1 MFEKYHFRKW
11 VCIKALC
18 CASLKIPKAAGLRE
32 KGKWRKGSERKHRI
46 GYTELTTSSQNP
58 AGLLGHANLSSE
70 VVKTH
75 CALEQ
80 PIVKRMGTELIAARV
95 SFDLF
100 GLNLS
105 AVLLP
110 ATAVGVM
117 EAMLKCGL
125 HSWRVWDHQV
135 SSRWGGHISS
145 WMAGTWEQEGFAG
158 SEEAHNESNTI
169 SASLRVGNKE
179 TL

>member
-1 MFEKYHFRKW
+1 M
-11 VCIKALC
+11 
-18 CASLKIPKAAGLRE
+18 
-32 KGKWRKGSERKHRI
+32 RKGSERKHRI

-105 AVLLP
+105 ASAPLP

-117 EAMLKCGL
+117 EAMLKCGP
-125 HSWRVWDHQV
+125 HS
-135 SSRWGGHISS
+135 
-145 WMAGTWEQEGFAG
+145 
-158 SEEAHNESNTI
+158 
-169 SASLRVGNKE
+169 
-179 TL
+179 